1 MITSGTTAFPEGV
14 TLVVKNS
21 DETGTVIGAPRTVP
35 LPGGETRTTFEVVP
49 RGGVGEDV
57 TLTLADPEGT
67 LPFDWRIG
75 DDDTLTLTR
84 TNAPSDKTINLL
96 PSAKNGDP
104 AGIDEGTPLELIA
117 QALGAAPVP
126 PEGINLSLTVE
137 SVYLEPD
144 PDNSGGTIE
153 VPGSAQPAGNLFGFK
168 VPGFKAGA
176 VLPDPYPSDLL
187 EKLSQEEQ
195 RRYREE
201 RADLSRKANTYTFK
215 LTEEHSAAN
224 IFGAVADDD
233 IIENPEKITFTL
245 APDGPLP
252 SGWSMGTA
260 EYVITIPANG
270 ARVGFA
276 SNLPTRTVES
286 AGVTCPSTSLRGEN
300 FIRLPFETVYPDKE
314 QNTFKVE
321 VTGVDS
327 TGNRLSNIYSQV
339 EVTGQVRRDNRE
351 FTARGNGRVQT
362 TDVGIFVCADDTAEL
377 AQILT
382 IKVTPVGQ
390 HPANTVEGR
399 LTHEITVLPSD
410 NSVTFAPNF
419 SSGSIAQESG
429 TATIGVTISNE
440 IPASGEGLPS
450 SILSLLPF
458 PQNNG
463 EIPFPAVLIVPAA
476 TNGALPGDYSLSASG
491 GRLESLAASGFDT
504 GKHLW
509 TLPTGTGSA
518 TLTVTSNVDPAV
530 KEAVLALEFSA
541 ADATL
546 GWQVPDGTTRT
557 ITLGGT
563 SADGTVGFVAP
574 DSTAIEGEGN
584 TTFNVPVIVS
594 AAPASAFDLNVSVS
608 GTSSATQGTDFTVPS
623 TLRISDSGRA
633 NLAVQILDDSDI
645 ESESETI
652 VLEISSTGIPAGL
665 TLDSGAAGHTIT
677 IPPNDNTIAFA
688 YASSSATEGGAAATV
703 NIAIDSPLPLNTSAH
718 LRIDTKNSNGAGA
731 SDYVITGAGY
741 SRGILTLSGS
751 TGGTATLT
759 VRAVSDSKDEDGE
772 SVTLVLG
779 EYGGSLP
786 EGWELG
792 EIRRHVVTLDE
803 EPSTTVGISSFFR
816 SVEIKEQSAAQGRA
830 IDLDIGDS
838 DALAAALAN
847 DITLPTLVTIE
858 GDEED
863 PADFENDVTV
873 GQVSIS
879 AATGQG
885 RFNVSVLPDSIPEH
899 REVVTVALQNG
910 SGQNALPNGWS
921 IDSGNNTVAVIIPAN
936 DNTIGF
942 SAASSEATEGDNA
955 GTAID
960 IAINRPLPAG
970 TTARVNVG
978 MTNTGTA
985 TAGDYTITGNGY
997 SGGVLTLPVAP
1008 NDKATLTIV
1017 AAADAVDPNEGVTL
1031 TLTENGGSFP
1041 DGWELGTTEHVVT
1054 FIDGAPTG
1062 GTVGFASGNSATA
1075 TEGGS
1080 ITLTVESTAAPGAD
1094 IVFDWSVNDS
1104 ADGNDDITADNGTVT
1119 ILATQRSGTFDVAV
1133 RQDADAEDA
1142 EQITVTLTDRD
1153 TSDSFEL
1160 DSSSLTHVFT
1170 IDAEDNTVGFAAAS
1184 SEATEGDNTGTAIAI
1199 NINQPLPAGT
1209 TASVTIGITNTG
1221 TTTASDYTI
1230 TGNGYSGGVLTLP
1243 TASDTPN
1250 DTATLTIVAAADSV
1264 DPNEGVTLTL
1274 TENGGSFPDGWE
1286 PGTTE
1291 HVVTFIDGA
1300 PTGGTVGFASVNPAT
1315 ATEGGSVTLTVE
1327 SSAAPGADIVFD
1339 WSANDTADGDDDI
1352 TVDDGTVTILATET
1366 SGTFDV
1372 AVRQDA
1378 VAEDA
1383 EQITVTLTTDRNTGD
1398 SFELDSSSR
1407 THVFTIDAEDNT
1419 VGFAA
1424 ASSEAT
1430 EGDNTGTAIDIT
1442 IDQPFPSGTTASVT
1456 VGITNTGTTTAGD
1469 YTITGNGYS
1478 GGILTLPTASD
1489 TPNDTATLTIVA
1501 VADAVDPNEG
1511 VTLTLTENGGSFPDG
1526 WEPGTTEHV
1535 VTFIDGAP
1543 PSGTVGFA
1551 SGNPATATEG
1561 GSVTLTV
1568 ESTVAP
1574 GADIVFDWSLND
1586 SADGN
1591 DDITVDNGTV
1601 TILATETSGTFDVA
1615 VRQDAVA
1622 EDAEQITVTLTTDRN
1637 TGDSFE
1643 LDSSSRTHVFTI
1655 AAEDNS
1661 ISFAPE
1667 HRSNSV
1673 IEDVAGG
1680 RATLTITLS
1689 NPAPVGGLPLKLT
1702 ATGVTGVISFD
1713 ETGSTDF
1720 LDFTIQPADGTTK
1733 EVPVFINDNSDDADP
1748 DAQIVTFTL
1757 TEQQGA
1763 SPAFPSGWG
1772 SVITASGSN
1781 VHTLTVVD
1789 DENSAPGGTIGFKE
1803 EMTRVLEP
1811 GSGETIHPVTLTVDG
1826 GFTGDEFILNVAYG
1840 GTADR
1845 VQQAGVLALDY
1856 AASETVT
1863 VPARTAGDFTFDVTI
1878 RGDELIE
1885 IDETVNITID
1895 ETRLPGYL
1903 TAVQNGTTHVITI
1916 PANDNEVVFG
1926 NTTRV
1931 NEEDGKEERVTVS
1944 IAQAG
1949 PSGPDFVAPP
1959 GGVPLRISVLSSK
1972 VAPGGNFNI
1981 PPGADSGGEIS
1992 FDKDDPAVYFAD
2004 IEIEAGQKEV
2014 AVPIYI
2020 VGDQDED
2027 SEVIRLQI
2035 EPQPGAAFP
2044 DEWGRVVR
2052 QRPPNTA
2059 RFDRH
2064 TIHLTDTG
2072 ILNPTGTLD
2081 FAIASSMADEGD
2093 THIIEIDTTAN
2104 IPPQGVAMMLAAAG
2118 TDITE
2123 DAEVTDTSTDPDTVS
2138 RITDGATVTATL
2150 MPADASATPSR
2161 PKPYISVRIINDSTS
2176 EPEETLRLTMLQT
2189 GLPDTLTVGTN
2200 ITHDITISTSNNTVR
2215 FLAGADS
2222 STTDEDTDMVTFTV
2236 DVPDE
2241 HQPAP
2246 VGGIPMKITATGE
2259 DAGVVSFDENDDTVD
2274 SKDISIGEGG
2284 RSAEVTVYILP
2295 DDDIEN
2301 ETVRFVLTPRDGFPE
2316 AWGSILASAN
2326 TYTLE
2331 ITDTGPL
2338 EPFVGFLE
2346 DETFG
2351 FEGSPARI
2359 EFETNTLLPLDV
2371 TLNLRAPNDWIGRS
2385 QTLTD
2390 AKYNGNP
2397 ITFLY
2402 AGRIRPGVLDVSIRP
2417 PSTPG
2422 GNPFI
2427 IIDIAEDT
2435 FPENREWLELTL
2447 DTSNSSDPDL
2457 VVKGKSVHTIRVD
2470 SNDQHA
2476 ALESSEGTVRED
2488 QEVAHI
2494 GIFFSGELPRNG
2506 LNMGMRVISGNENNV
2521 VSLSPDGAQNE
2532 IRFTV
2537 PYSGARRWDVPV
2549 YLKFDEDRED
2559 NRVEFRLFAQNSVGG
2574 FKLVP
2579 WGDISFGRTRYIL
2592 NITDVGIPPIGNV
2605 GFAGE
2610 RTTALEPDASASPLN
2625 HTVPLVV
2632 KGEVRTA
2639 FDLTIGV
2646 DSNSTSLTNG
2656 ISPNDFTAP
2665 SVVTIPVKAA
2675 GSRDHRI
2682 NVTVPI
2688 AADTA
2693 PEPDE
2698 TIILTIGRED
2708 LPVADGIIS
2717 GQNTSHIVTIPV
2729 NDQQL
2734 ALSANP
2740 AGSTSFDETAGQAGV
2755 RVQLT
2760 SSSAASGGALP
2771 QGGLPLRVEI
2781 TEGNEDSVASFE
2793 ETYLIE
2799 YHDFT
2804 VTSLPFDFPLYFR
2817 PDADNQPETIK
2828 LSLSTRSGFPSGW
2841 GGGGCIP
2848 QHSHFH
2854 PDR

>member
-1 MITSGTTAFPEGV
+1 
-14 TLVVKNS
+14 
-21 DETGTVIGAPRTVP
+21 
-35 LPGGETRTTFEVVP
+35 
-49 RGGVGEDV
+49 
-57 TLTLADPEGT
+57 
-67 LPFDWRIG
+67 
-75 DDDTLTLTR
+75 
-84 TNAPSDKTINLL
+84 
-96 PSAKNGDP
+96 
-104 AGIDEGTPLELIA
+104 
-117 QALGAAPVP
+117 
-126 PEGINLSLTVE
+126 
-137 SVYLEPD
+137 
-144 PDNSGGTIE
+144 
-153 VPGSAQPAGNLFGFK
+153 
-168 VPGFKAGA
+168 
-176 VLPDPYPSDLL
+176 
-187 EKLSQEEQ
+187 
-195 RRYREE
+195 
-201 RADLSRKANTYTFK
+201 
-215 LTEEHSAAN
+215 
-224 IFGAVADDD
+224 
-233 IIENPEKITFTL
+233 
-245 APDGPLP
+245 
-252 SGWSMGTA
+252 
-260 EYVITIPANG
+260 
-270 ARVGFA
+270 
-276 SNLPTRTVES
+276 
-286 AGVTCPSTSLRGEN
+286 
-300 FIRLPFETVYPDKE
+300 
-314 QNTFKVE
+314 
-321 VTGVDS
+321 
-327 TGNRLSNIYSQV
+327 
-339 EVTGQVRRDNRE
+339 
-351 FTARGNGRVQT
+351 
-362 TDVGIFVCADDTAEL
+362 
-377 AQILT
+377 
-382 IKVTPVGQ
+382 
-390 HPANTVEGR
+390 
-399 LTHEITVLPSD
+399 
-410 NSVTFAPNF
+410 
-419 SSGSIAQESG
+419 
-429 TATIGVTISNE
+429 
-440 IPASGEGLPS
+440 
-450 SILSLLPF
+450 
-458 PQNNG
+458 
-463 EIPFPAVLIVPAA
+463 
-476 TNGALPGDYSLSASG
+476 
-491 GRLESLAASGFDT
+491 
-504 GKHLW
+504 
-509 TLPTGTGSA
+509 
-518 TLTVTSNVDPAV
+518 
-530 KEAVLALEFSA
+530 
-541 ADATL
+541 
-546 GWQVPDGTTRT
+546 
-557 ITLGGT
+557 
-563 SADGTVGFVAP
+563 
-574 DSTAIEGEGN
+574 
-584 TTFNVPVIVS
+584 
-594 AAPASAFDLNVSVS
+594 
-608 GTSSATQGTDFTVPS
+608 
-623 TLRISDSGRA
+623 
-633 NLAVQILDDSDI
+633 
-645 ESESETI
+645 
-652 VLEISSTGIPAGL
+652 
-665 TLDSGAAGHTIT
+665 
-677 IPPNDNTIAFA
+677 
-688 YASSSATEGGAAATV
+688 
-703 NIAIDSPLPLNTSAH
+703 
-718 LRIDTKNSNGAGA
+718 
-731 SDYVITGAGY
+731 
-741 SRGILTLSGS
+741 
-751 TGGTATLT
+751 
-759 VRAVSDSKDEDGE
+759 
-772 SVTLVLG
+772 
-779 EYGGSLP
+779 
-786 EGWELG
+786 
-792 EIRRHVVTLDE
+792 
-803 EPSTTVGISSFFR
+803 
-816 SVEIKEQSAAQGRA
+816 
-830 IDLDIGDS
+830 
-838 DALAAALAN
+838 
-847 DITLPTLVTIE
+847 
-858 GDEED
+858 
-863 PADFENDVTV
+863 
-873 GQVSIS
+873 
-879 AATGQG
+879 
-885 RFNVSVLPDSIPEH
+885 
-899 REVVTVALQNG
+899 
-910 SGQNALPNGWS
+910 
-921 IDSGNNTVAVIIPAN
+921 
-936 DNTIGF
+936 
-942 SAASSEATEGDNA
+942 
-955 GTAID
+955 
-960 IAINRPLPAG
+960 
-970 TTARVNVG
+970 
-978 MTNTGTA
+978 
-985 TAGDYTITGNGY
+985 
-997 SGGVLTLPVAP
+997 
-1008 NDKATLTIV
+1008 
-1017 AAADAVDPNEGVTL
+1017 
-1031 TLTENGGSFP
+1031 
-1041 DGWELGTTEHVVT
+1041 
-1054 FIDGAPTG
+1054 
-1062 GTVGFASGNSATA
+1062 
-1075 TEGGS
+1075 
-1080 ITLTVESTAAPGAD
+1080 
-1094 IVFDWSVNDS
+1094 
-1104 ADGNDDITADNGTVT
+1104 
-1119 ILATQRSGTFDVAV
+1119 
-1133 RQDADAEDA
+1133 
-1142 EQITVTLTDRD
+1142 
-1153 TSDSFEL
+1153 
-1160 DSSSLTHVFT
+1160 
-1170 IDAEDNTVGFAAAS
+1170 
-1184 SEATEGDNTGTAIAI
+1184 
-1199 NINQPLPAGT
+1199 
-1209 TASVTIGITNTG
+1209 
-1221 TTTASDYTI
+1221 
-1230 TGNGYSGGVLTLP
+1230 
-1243 TASDTPN
+1243 
-1250 DTATLTIVAAADSV
+1250 
-1264 DPNEGVTLTL
+1264 
-1274 TENGGSFPDGWE
+1274 
-1286 PGTTE
+1286 
-1291 HVVTFIDGA
+1291 
-1300 PTGGTVGFASVNPAT
+1300 
-1315 ATEGGSVTLTVE
+1315 
-1327 SSAAPGADIVFD
+1327 
-1339 WSANDTADGDDDI
+1339 
-1352 TVDDGTVTILATET
+1352 
-1366 SGTFDV
+1366 
-1372 AVRQDA
+1372 
-1378 VAEDA
+1378 
-1383 EQITVTLTTDRNTGD
+1383 TLTTDRNTGD
-1398 SFELDSSSR
+1398 SFELDSSS
-1407 THVFTIDAEDNT
+1407 
-1419 VGFAA
+1419 
-1424 ASSEAT
+1424 
-1430 EGDNTGTAIDIT
+1430 
-1442 IDQPFPSGTTASVT
+1442 
-1456 VGITNTGTTTAGD
+1456 
-1469 YTITGNGYS
+1469 
-1478 GGILTLPTASD
+1478 L
-1489 TPNDTATLTIVA
+1489 
-1501 VADAVDPNEG
+1501 
-1511 VTLTLTENGGSFPDG
+1511 
-1526 WEPGTTEHV
+1526 
-1535 VTFIDGAP
+1535 
-1543 PSGTVGFA
+1543 
-1551 SGNPATATEG
+1551 
-1561 GSVTLTV
+1561 
-1568 ESTVAP
+1568 
-1574 GADIVFDWSLND
+1574 
-1586 SADGN
+1586 
-1591 DDITVDNGTV
+1591 
-1601 TILATETSGTFDVA
+1601 
-1615 VRQDAVA
+1615 
-1622 EDAEQITVTLTTDRN
+1622 
-1637 TGDSFE
+1637 
-1643 LDSSSRTHVFTI
+1643 THVFTI

-1661 ISFAPE
+1661 VSFAPE

-1763 SPAFPSGWG
+1763 SPAFPSDWG

-1811 GSGETIHPVTLTVDG
+1811 GSGETTHPVTLTVDG

-1949 PSGPDFVAPP
+1949 PSGPNFVAPP

-2014 AVPIYI
+2014 VVPIYI

-2259 DAGVVSFDENDDTVD
+2259 DKGVVSFDENDDTVD
-2274 SKDISIGEGG
+2274 SKDISIGEGE

-2494 GIFFSGELPRNG
+2494 GISFSGELPRNG

-2579 WGDISFGRTRYIL
+2579 WGDISFGRTRYTL
-2592 NITDVGIPPIGNV
+2592 DITDVGIPPIGNV

-2639 FDLTIGV
+2639 FDLTVGV

-2841 GGGGCIP
+2841 GGVDASLNTVTFTLTDSVSGGGAGVGPFPPSAMIGFVGSSIAVSEPPDGSGETQHEVQINVSGTVLESFNPDITLSQGGSSGLADSSDYRIGTSLPLNVARGFEGMKSVLVFISDDDVPEAAETLTLTIDESTLPNTVGLLDGAATFDVEIGPNDNTIEIVPPSPAPADYDNPAEGDTRQITIRANNPSVLPDGGIAVNFAIDPAESASVSPASHTFQETDGSGSPAHTVELTLTVTEDMIAEQEESFTFGMTAADTSQLVGWEIGEGSMFTVQPSSGPARHSIGFASPQSSSVHEGDSKELTVQLSEAHEQPILIAVDVEPADYADEIELSAGGSSFSAGDMLTVDANSSTVTLDVMIKDDQDFERAEDFTFTLSSATTSEISFPSNYFFEDHVYTLTVPDNDIGFDFVTDAIELEEDTTSASLVLNVTDTVDFEFVREVSFVNQHGEESNGDVTLQVTNPAGSTGNVWDAVNRTLTIP
-2848 QHSHFH
+2848 ANTQNLSFTVTAVDDGVGEGREIVSVNVLEGESIVDTLAVTIPANDNTIGLAVQHPASPATTLNEGVPYELAIDIAAPLDAPAKLRIAALERDTFSTDPTHRNYPADLGFSVKGGIGSFEADASSAPEVVSQQQGGVNCRPLSSECRRTARGTLTIPAGVPQVVLLVTAVDDEVGERNETVSVEITPLAGGDALPEAWELAIPRQTRFSIPDNDNEMNFVDTDETVLEGQTTRKINIVQEESFPFGFTTKANVVITGTNGGAAEDIEIRRSDDGDVTYDAASGVMTVMDHQASFVIHAVADEDREGPETVTITLVEPGGADAYPEGYDIGDNDSFTVTIPANGNLLSFAKPADVPRNPNIIGCRGFH
-2854 PDR
+2854 EDNDARLCALEQPGENIRPFDFNYIRSVVIDSPFTATQTVKITHNDTDAGSDDGQYTIRLADGNPGGTGWRRIDGQSGILTIPAGAAEIRLDMWF